1 MGYTSIM
8 PTLDEWFTQTENR
21 WWDMDGA
28 YGAQCWDLWAKYS
41 MDMYGLS
48 VQDCITPTGY
58 AEGCYTRF
66 PYTAALGNVYEKMDA
81 NYTPVKGDVVFWT
94 FGGRIYTGSHV
105 AIVWGGIQGDNIDV
119 LTQNPTPAVHQ
130 SLPLLKGSQLL
141 GYLHPKILQPG
152 GATPGNPNGGNPT
165 GGDNQGSDVPGGS
178 SSWIQQQGDNLIYHY
193 GSGSG
198 GMSALFVKA
207 TAQNWIYRGAFG
219 TGAPDGDGGQSSP
232 SVGDGE
238 SSYALY
244 VVGTVESSL
253 QWNAVEPNR
262 QGIGIAQWSFGR
274 RLQVLNSMKTVDA
287 DGYRTFAAA
296 APDIASLME
305 SGGTFDRAM
314 TGTEVAAF
322 QTWARRTQS
331 HPGQRAQFATDYEGY
346 PQEYDDAKMQI
357 LWVCAYHQSP
367 AGALNVPT
375 ATTLAGLRDNIL
387 ATSPFGPYGT
397 RYQTA
402 YSLLNVWDGK
412 SAPPNF

>member
-1 MGYTSIM
+1 M

-21 WWDMDGA
+21 YWDMDGY

-66 PYTAALGNVYEKMDA
+66 PYTAALGNVYEKMGAD
-81 NYTPVKGDVVFWT
+81 YDPVKGDVVFWT
-94 FGGRIYTGSHV
+94 YGGEQYTGSHV
-105 AIVWGGIQGDNIDV
+105 AIVWGGVSGGDIDV
-119 LTQNPTPAVHQ
+119 LTQNPDPSVHKT
-130 SLPLLKGSQLL
+130 LPLLRGSQLL
-141 GYLHPKILQPG
+141 GYLHPKVLPS
-152 GATPGNPNGGNPT
+152 NPNGDNPT
-165 GGDNQGSDVPGGS
+165 GGDNQGSDVSGGS
-178 SSWIQQQGDNLIYHY
+178 SAWIQQQGDNLIYHY

-198 GMSALFVKA
+198 GGSALFVKT
-207 TAQNWIYRGAFG
+207 TAQNWVYRGASG

-232 SVGDGE
+232 SVGNGE

-244 VVGTVESSL
+244 VIGTVESSL
-253 QWNAVEPNR
+253 QWDAVEFANR

-274 RLQVLNSMKTVDA
+274 RLQVLNAMKAA
-287 DGYRTFAAA
+287 DPEGYGAFAAA
-296 APDIASLME
+296 APGIAALME
-305 SGGTFDRAM
+305 SGGAFDRPL
-314 TGTEVAAF
+314 TVAEASAF
-322 QTWARRTQS
+322 QTWARRPQS
-331 HPGQRAQFATDYEGY
+331 HAGQRNQFAADYKGY
-346 PQEYDDAKMQI
+346 PQKYDDAKMQI
-357 LWVCAYHQSP
+357 LWVSAYHQSP

-375 ATTLAGLRDNIL
+375 ATTLAGLRDDIL

-397 RYQTA
+397 RYQTV

>member
-1 MGYTSIM
+1 M
-8 PTLDEWFTQTENR
+8 PTLDEWFAQTENR
-21 WWDMDGA
+21 YWDMDGY

-48 VQDCITPTGY
+48 IQDCITPTGY

-81 NYTPVKGDVVFWT
+81 DYNPVKGDVVFWT
-94 FGGRIYTGSHV
+94 YGSQQYTGSHV
-105 AIVWGGIQGDNIDV
+105 AIVWGGISGGNIDV

-130 SLPLLKGSQLL
+130 TLPLLKGSQLL
-141 GYLHPKILQPG
+141 GYLHPKTLQPG
-152 GATPGNPNGGNPT
+152 GTTPNNPNGGNPT
-165 GGDNQGSDVPGGS
+165 GGDNQGSDVSGGS
-178 SSWIQQQGDNLIYHY
+178 SAWIQQQGDNLIYHY

-198 GMSALFVKA
+198 GRSALFVKT
-207 TAQNWIYRGAFG
+207 TAQNWVYRGASG

-232 SVGDGE
+232 SVGSGE

-244 VVGTVESSL
+244 VIGTVESSL
-253 QWNAVEPNR
+253 QWDAVEFANR

-274 RLQVLNSMKTVDA
+274 RLQVLNAMKAVDA
-287 DGYRTFAAA
+287 EGYGAFAAA
-296 APDIASLME
+296 APSIAALME
-305 SGGTFDRAM
+305 SGGSFDRPLTAA
-314 TGTEVAAF
+314 EASAF
-322 QTWARRTQS
+322 QTWARRPQS
-331 HPGQRAQFATDYEGY
+331 HAGQRNQFATDYKRY
-346 PQEYDDAKMQI
+346 PQKYDNAKMQI
-357 LWVCAYHQSP
+357 LWVSAYHQSP

-397 RYQTA
+397 RYQTC

>member
-1 MGYTSIM
+1 M

-94 FGGRIYTGSHV
+94 FGGQIYTGSHV
-105 AIVWGGIQGDNIDV
+105 AIVWNGVTGDNIDV

-130 SLPLLKGSQLL
+130 TLPLLKGSQLL
-141 GYLHPKILQPG
+141 GYLHPKVLQPG
-152 GATPGNPNGGNPT
+152 GTTPNNPNGGNPT
-165 GGDNQGSDVPGGS
+165 GGDNQGSGVSGGS
-178 SSWIQQQGDNLIYHY
+178 SAWIQQQGDNLIYHY
-193 GSGSG
+193 GSRSG
-198 GMSALFVKA
+198 GMSALFVKT
-207 TAQNWIYRGAFG
+207 TAQNWIYRGASG

-244 VVGTVESSL
+244 VIGTVESSL
-253 QWNAVEPNR
+253 QWDAVEPNR

-274 RLQVLNSMKTVDA
+274 RLQVLNAMKTADA
-287 DGYRTFAAA
+287 DGYKAFAAD
-296 APDIASLME
+296 APDIAALME

-314 TGTEVAAF
+314 TGSEVAAF
-322 QTWARRTQS
+322 QTWARRAQS
-331 HPGQRAQFATDYEGY
+331 HAGQRAQFATDYEGY
-346 PQEYDDAKMQI
+346 PQKYDDAKMQI
-357 LWVCAYHQSP
+357 LWTCAYHQSP
-367 AGALNVPT
+367 VGALNVPS

-387 ATSPFGPYGT
+387 ATPPFGPYGT

-402 YSLLNVWDGK
+402 YSLLNVWDGN

>member
-1 MGYTSIM
+1 MAITF
-8 PTLDEWFTQTENR
+8 DDWVKRTQGSF
-21 WWDMDGA
+21 WDMDGA

-81 NYTPVKGDVVFWT
+81 DYTPVKGDVVFWT
-94 FGGRIYTGSHV
+94 FGGQIYTGSHV
-105 AIVWGGIQGDNIDV
+105 AIVWGGVTGDSIDV

-130 SLPLLKGSQLL
+130 TLPLLKGSQLL
-141 GYLHPKILQPG
+141 GYLHPKVLQPG
-152 GATPGNPNGGNPT
+152 GTTPGNPNGGNPT
-165 GGDNQGSDVPGGS
+165 GGDNQGSGVPGGS
-178 SSWIQQQGDNLIYHY
+178 SAWIQQQGDNLIYHY
-193 GSGSG
+193 GSRGG
-198 GMSALFVKA
+198 GMTALFVKA
-207 TAQNWIYRGAFG
+207 AAQNWIYRGASG

-253 QWNAVEPNR
+253 RWDAVESNN

-274 RLQVLNSMKTVDA
+274 RLQVLNAMKAVDA
-287 DGYRTFAAA
+287 AGYEAFAAA
-296 APDIASLME
+296 APGIAALME
-305 SGGTFDRAM
+305 SGGAFDRAM
-314 TGTEVAAF
+314 TGGEVAAF
-322 QTWARRTQS
+322 RTWARRAQS
-331 HPGQRAQFATDYEGY
+331 HGGQRAQFAADYKGY
-346 PQEYDDAKMQI
+346 PQRYDDPKMQI
-357 LWVCAYHQSP
+357 LWTCAYHQSP

-375 ATTLAGLRDNIL
+375 ATTLAGLRDGIL

-402 YSLLNVWDGK
+402 YSLLNVWDGA

>member
-1 MGYTSIM
+1 MAITFDDWIKQ
-8 PTLDEWFTQTENR
+8 TQGR
-21 WWDMDGA
+21 YWDMDGA

-48 VQDCITPTGY
+48 IQDCITPTGY

-66 PYTAALGNVYEKMDA
+66 PYTAALDNVYEKMDA

-94 FGGRIYTGSHV
+94 FGGQIYTGSHV
-105 AIVWGGIQGDNIDV
+105 AIVCDGVTGDNIDV

-130 SLPLLKGSQLL
+130 TLPLLRGSQLL
-141 GYLHPKILQPG
+141 GYLHPKNLQPG
-152 GATPGNPNGGNPT
+152 GTTPGNPNGGNPT
-165 GGDNQGSDVPGGS
+165 GGDNQGSGVSGGS
-178 SSWIQQQGDNLIYHY
+178 SAWIQQQGDNLIYHY
-193 GSGSG
+193 GSRSG
-198 GMSALFVKA
+198 GMSALFVKT
-207 TAQNWIYRGAFG
+207 TAQNWIYRGASG

-253 QWNAVEPNR
+253 QWDAVEPNR

-274 RLQVLNSMKTVDA
+274 RLQVLNAMKAVDA

-296 APDIASLME
+296 APDIAALMN

-314 TGTEVAAF
+314 TGSEVAAF
-322 QTWARRTQS
+322 QTWAQRAQS
-331 HPGQRAQFATDYEGY
+331 HAGQRAQFATDYEGY
-346 PQEYDDAKMQI
+346 PQKYDDAKMQI
-357 LWVCAYHQSP
+357 LWTCAYHQSP